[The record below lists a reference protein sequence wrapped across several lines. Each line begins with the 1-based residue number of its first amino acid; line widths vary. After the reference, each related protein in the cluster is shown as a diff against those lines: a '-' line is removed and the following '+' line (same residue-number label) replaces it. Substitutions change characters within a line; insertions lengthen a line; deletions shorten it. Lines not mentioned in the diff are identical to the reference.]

1 MYRGLDIGTAKPDA
15 DLRARAPHHLIDVV
29 EPEHAYSAARFGTE
43 ALKSIQD
50 IHARGARPLLVGG
63 AMLYYKALIEGLN
76 PLPPA
81 NAAVR
86 AALAQDAAR
95 AGWPALHARLTAC
108 DPALAAR
115 IAPHDAQRI
124 QRALEVWMLTGQPM
138 SALLARPRAA
148 SASEYRFIPITLEPS
163 DRSVLHA
170 RIAARFD
177 AMLERGLIDEVM
189 QLRAQPS
196 MHAALPSMRC
206 VGYRQVWVYLEG
218 AIDRAAM
225 RDQGIFATRQLAK
238 RQLTWCRALAGRR
251 VIDCCAPDAV
261 QQAAAIA
268 LQSWD
273 SV

>member
-1 MYRGLDIGTAKPDA
+1 MPNFLYEAVRLWSRRKIVHCPSSVCSAQPRLAKPLPRSLWLNGRTSRSSVSIQRRCIA
-15 DLRARAPHHLIDVV
+15 GWILARPSRTRTCARAPHHLIDVV

-115 IAPHDAQRI
+115 I
-124 QRALEVWMLTGQPM
+124 
-138 SALLARPRAA
+138 
-148 SASEYRFIPITLEPS
+148 
-163 DRSVLHA
+163 
-170 RIAARFD
+170 
-177 AMLERGLIDEVM
+177 
-189 QLRAQPS
+189 
-196 MHAALPSMRC
+196 
-206 VGYRQVWVYLEG
+206 
-218 AIDRAAM
+218 
-225 RDQGIFATRQLAK
+225 
-238 RQLTWCRALAGRR
+238 
-251 VIDCCAPDAV
+251 
-261 QQAAAIA
+261 
-268 LQSWD
+268 
-273 SV
+273 